1 MADENINIEI
11 TDNEPLVIN
20 IEDSQP
26 IEINFSDVLPPTALR
41 DLVDVDTYSVSDA
54 NKILKISSDGT
65 RTSWETDQSGTD
77 EKVKF
82 DSEDPVAGYIIDKFT
97 AGSGISLTEG
107 TGDGENVLIIS
118 NTDKG
123 SDVDLS
129 GKENVGV
136 AASLDA
142 QHLLDF
148 THSDI
153 VHINRS
159 SLDLVS
165 GTNTGDQD
173 LSGLVPYTGATGN
186 VNLNNKSLSTR
197 GFVYSKIKSNTI
209 KNDGAVSGGVTIEDG
224 AMKFDGVDG

>member
-97 AGSGISLTEG
+97 
-107 TGDGENVLIIS
+107 DG
-118 NTDKG
+118 
-123 SDVDLS
+123 
-129 GKENVGV
+129 
-136 AASLDA
+136 
-142 QHLLDF
+142 
-148 THSDI
+148 
-153 VHINRS
+153 
-159 SLDLVS
+159 
-165 GTNTGDQD
+165 
-173 LSGLVPYTGATGN
+173 
-186 VNLNNKSLSTR
+186 
-197 GFVYSKIKSNTI
+197 
-209 KNDGAVSGGVTIEDG
+209 
-224 AMKFDGVDG
+224 